1 MQTDSHVAGR
11 LQSSL
16 ALDGGQPVRT
26 SWLPYGH
33 QLIDQTDIA
42 AVTEAL
48 KSDFLTQGPRIK
60 QFEDSVAKAS
70 SVKYAVAIANGTAAL
85 HAAYYSAGIT
95 SGDLIITAPITFAAT
110 SNAALY
116 LGAKPLFAD
125 VDPTTGLIDV
135 DSVARLLKSAEGKK
149 VKAIVGIDFAGQPC
163 HYSELEALAA
173 SHGVPFIVD
182 AAHSLGATYQGQKAG
197 FAGIL
202 STMSF
207 HPVKSITTGEGGI
220 ILTNDD
226 KLYDKLLLFRS
237 HGITKTKDKLTR
249 DEGPWYHEM
258 QELGY
263 NYRMCDIQA
272 ALGSSQ
278 IARLP
283 DFVKRRREIAAL
295 YRAKLAGHPNY
306 QCATAHDDRESAYH
320 LFPILVKDAPHTTNR
335 RFVFEAL
342 HAENIGVQVHYIPT
356 YQMPYY
362 QNHVNDRDWAS
373 LCPGAE
379 EFYQREIGL
388 PIFPAMT
395 DHDAEDVIN
404 ALNKIASHLPK

>member
-1 MQTDSHVAGR
+1 
-11 LQSSL
+11 
-16 ALDGGQPVRT
+16 
-26 SWLPYGH
+26 
-33 QLIDQTDIA
+33 
-42 AVTEAL
+42 
-48 KSDFLTQGPRIK
+48 
-60 QFEDSVAKAS
+60 
-70 SVKYAVAIANGTAAL
+70 GTAAL

-163 HYSELEALAA
+163 HYRELEALAA

-207 HPVKSITTGEGGI
+207 HPVKSITTGEGGV

-272 ALGSSQ
+272 ALGTSQ
-278 IARLP
+278 MAKLP
-283 DFVKRRREIAAL
+283 DFVKRRREIADL
-295 YRAKLAGHPNY
+295 YRAKLANHPNY

-320 LFPILVKDAPHTTNR
+320 LFPILVKDTPHAKNR

-395 DHDAEDVIN
+395 DYDVEDVTN

>member
-1 MQTDSHVAGR
+1 MQTDSQVAGCVK
-11 LQSSL
+11 SSL
-16 ALDGGQPVRT
+16 ALDGGKPIRDT
-26 SWLPYGH
+26 WLPYGH
-33 QLIDQTDIA
+33 QLIDDADIN
-42 AVTEAL
+42 AVTQAL
-48 KSDFLTQGPRIK
+48 KADFLTQGPSIK
-60 QFEDSVAKAS
+60 VFEDAVAEE
-70 SVKYAVAIANGTAAL
+70 VGVQYAVAISNGTAAL
-85 HAAYYSAGIT
+85 HAAYYSAGIGQ
-95 SGDLIITAPITFAAT
+95 GDLIVTAPVTFAAT

-125 VDPTTGLIDV
+125 VDPNTGLIDV
-135 DSVARLLKSAEGKK
+135 DSVAKLLKSTEGSH
-149 VKAIVGIDFAGQPC
+149 VKAVVGIDFGGQPC
-163 HYSELEALAA
+163 HYRELEALAA

-197 FAGIL
+197 FAGVL

-207 HPVKSITTGEGGI
+207 HPVKSITTGEGGM
-220 ILTNDD
+220 ILTNDAN
-226 KLYDKLLLFRS
+226 LYEKLLMFRS
-237 HGITKTKDKLTR
+237 HGITKAKDKLTKN
-249 DEGPWYHEM
+249 DGPWYHEM

-263 NYRMCDIQA
+263 NYRLCDIQA
-272 ALGSSQ
+272 ALGTSQ
-278 IARLP
+278 ISKL
-283 DFVKRRREIAAL
+283 DTFVKRRREIAAL
-295 YRAKLAGHPNY
+295 YRTKLANHPHY

-320 LFPILVKDAPHTTNR
+320 LFPILVKDTSHAQNR

-362 QNHVNDRDWAS
+362 QNHINDRDWAS

-388 PIFPAMT
+388 PIFPAMS
-395 DHDAEDVIN
+395 DSDVDDVVN

>member
-1 MQTDSHVAGR
+1 MQTDSQVAGR

-16 ALDGGQPVRT
+16 ALEGGKPVRD

-33 QLIDQTDIA
+33 QLIDDADIA

-60 QFEDSVAKAS
+60 QFEDSIAKAVG
-70 SVKYAVAIANGTAAL
+70 VKYAVAISNGTAAL

-116 LGAKPLFAD
+116 LGARSLFAD

-135 DSVARLLKSAEGKK
+135 DSVAKLLKSAEGKK
-149 VKAIVGIDFAGQPC
+149 VKAVVGIDFAGQPC
-163 HYSELEALAA
+163 HYRELEALAA
-173 SHGVPFIVD
+173 SHGIPFIVD

-207 HPVKSITTGEGGI
+207 HPVKSITTGEGGV
-220 ILTNDD
+220 ILSNDD

-237 HGITKTKDKLTR
+237 HGITKAKDKLTR

-272 ALGSSQ
+272 ALGTSQ
-278 IARLP
+278 MAKLP
-283 DFVKRRREIAAL
+283 DFVKRRREIANL
-295 YRAKLAGHPNY
+295 YRTKLANHPHY

-320 LFPILVKDAPHTTNR
+320 LFPILVKDTPYATNR
-335 RFVFEAL
+335 RYVFEAL

-395 DHDAEDVIN
+395 DSDVDDVVK

>member
-33 QLIDQTDIA
+33 QLIDQADIT

-95 SGDLIITAPITFAAT
+95 SGDLIITSPITFAAT

-163 HYSELEALAA
+163 HYRELEALAA

-207 HPVKSITTGEGGI
+207 HPVKSITTGEGGV

-272 ALGSSQ
+272 ALGTSQ
-278 IARLP
+278 MAKLP
-283 DFVKRRREIAAL
+283 DFVKRRRQIADL
-295 YRAKLAGHPNY
+295 YRAKLANHPNY

-320 LFPILVKDAPHTTNR
+320 LFPILVKDTPHAKNR

-395 DHDAEDVIN
+395 DHDVEDVIN

>member
-1 MQTDSHVAGR
+1 MQTDSQVAGR
-11 LQSSL
+11 LQSGL
-16 ALDGGQPVRT
+16 ALKGGKPVRD

-33 QLIDQTDIA
+33 QLIDNTDIA
-42 AVTEAL
+42 AVTDAL

-60 QFEDSVAKAS
+60 QFEEALAKATG
-70 SVKYAVAIANGTAAL
+70 VNYAVAIANGTAAL

-95 SGDLIITAPITFAAT
+95 RGDLIITSPITFAAT

-125 VDPTTGLIDV
+125 VDPETGLIDV
-135 DSVARLLKSAEGKK
+135 DSVAKILKSDEGKK
-149 VKAIVGIDFAGQPC
+149 AKALVGIDFAGQPC
-163 HYSELEALAA
+163 HYKELEALAA
-173 SHGVPFIVD
+173 KHGIRFIVD
-182 AAHSLGATYQGQKAG
+182 AAHSLGAAYQGQKAG
-197 FAGIL
+197 FAGVL

-207 HPVKSITTGEGGI
+207 HPVKSITTGEGGA
-220 ILTNDD
+220 ILTNDE
-226 KLYDKLLLFRS
+226 KLYEKLLLFRS
-237 HGITKTKDKLTR
+237 HGITKAKEKLTR

-272 ALGSSQ
+272 ALGTSQ
-278 IARLP
+278 MAKLP
-283 DFVKRRREIAAL
+283 EFVQRRREIAAL
-295 YRAKLAGHPNY
+295 YRERLANNPHY
-306 QCATAHDDRESAYH
+306 QCATAHDDRQSAYH
-320 LFPILVKDAPHTTNR
+320 LFPILVKDRPYAANR

-388 PIFPAMT
+388 PIFPAMKDT
-395 DHDAEDVIN
+395 DVDDVVE
-404 ALNKIASHLPK
+404 ALNKIASNLPN

>member
-1 MQTDSHVAGR
+1 MQTDSKVAGR

-16 ALDGGQPVRT
+16 ALEGGKPVRD

-33 QLIDQTDIA
+33 QLIDQADIT

-60 QFEDSVAKAS
+60 QFEDSIAKAVG
-70 SVKYAVAIANGTAAL
+70 VKYAVAISNGTAAL

-116 LGAKPLFAD
+116 LGARPLFAD
-125 VDPTTGLIDV
+125 VDPSTGLIDV
-135 DSVARLLKSAEGKK
+135 DSVAKLLKSSEGKK
-149 VKAIVGIDFAGQPC
+149 VKAVVGIDFAGQPC
-163 HYSELEALAA
+163 HYRELETLAA
-173 SHGVPFIVD
+173 NHGIPFIVD

-207 HPVKSITTGEGGI
+207 HPVKSITTGEGGV

-226 KLYDKLLLFRS
+226 KLNDKLLLFRS
-237 HGITKTKDKLTR
+237 HGITKAKDKLTR

-272 ALGSSQ
+272 ALGTSQ
-278 IARLP
+278 MAKLP
-283 DFVKRRREIAAL
+283 DFVKRRREIATL
-295 YRAKLAGHPNY
+295 YRTKLANHPHY

-320 LFPILVKDAPHTTNR
+320 LFPILVKDTLYAINR
-335 RFVFEAL
+335 RYVFEAL

-362 QNHVNDRDWAS
+362 QNEVNDRDWAS

-395 DHDAEDVIN
+395 DSDVDDVVK